1 MLMNLELM
9 RRNHIH
15 ERLQRAKAE
24 NSARICFTSAR
35 FFDSLAPVMHDRLRV
50 PAAEDCIHIHAS
62 KGWFDIPWRE
72 VFAHGEL
79 LRLLA
84 RRDITIIYKQTIFGP
99 TWFLLQPVLTALV
112 FSVVFGRIAKI
123 PTDGMPRAVFY
134 LSGLL
139 VWNYFRGVMN
149 GVSHSFTNAKAL
161 FSKVYFPRLV
171 VPLSYPLS
179 HLVFLGLNF
188 IVFLLFYAWH
198 VFVKG
203 LTIQPNWWLCAAP
216 LVLLWTAAAALGFG
230 LVVAALTTKYR
241 DLRHAMPFILQVWMF
256 SSPIIYPLNGVR
268 DPLFLAVLHLNPVGV
283 AVEATRYMLTGRGLV
298 TWDAIGTG
306 ALVIAAALVFGL
318 GAFNRAQRNFV
329 DTI

>member
-1 MLMNLELM
+1 MTMEQPLV
-9 RRNHIH
+9 HI
-15 ERLQRAKAE
+15 R
-24 NSARICFTSAR
+24 
-35 FFDSLAPVMHDRLRV
+35 
-50 PAAEDCIHIHAS
+50 AS
-62 KGWFDIPWRE
+62 KEWNDIPWRD

-84 RRDITIIYKQTIFGP
+84 RRDISVIYKQTILGP
-99 TWFLLQPVLTALV
+99 AWFLVQPVLTALV

-123 PTDGMPRAVFY
+123 PTDGMPRVLFY

-139 VWNYFRGVMN
+139 VWNYFRGVLD
-149 GVSHSFTNAKAL
+149 GTGRSFDNARAL

-179 HLVFLGLNF
+179 HLVFLGLNTV
-188 IVFLLFYAWH
+188 VFVLFYAWH
-198 VFVKG
+198 ILFAG
-203 LTIQPNWWLCAAP
+203 LALRPTWWLLAAP
-216 LVLLWTAAAALGFG
+216 LLVLWLAAAALGFG
-230 LVVAALTTKYR
+230 LLVAALTTKYR

-256 SSPIIYPLNGVR
+256 SSPIIYPLSGVQ
-268 DPLFLAVLHLNPVGV
+268 DPLFRAILHLNPVGV
-283 AVEATRYMLTGRGLV
+283 AVEAARYMLTGRGVV

-306 ALVIAAALVFGL
+306 AIVIVAALVLGL